1 MEFEFNVNM
10 TCEHCVNAVKEALE
24 NTSKISNINIDLK
37 KKTVKGVA
45 TNNDISVNE
54 IKKIIEDIGFD
65 VT

>member
-10 TCEHCVNAVKEALE
+10 TCEHCVNAVKEALQTID
-24 NTSKISNINIDLK
+24 NISEIEINLE
-37 KKTVKGVA
+37 KKTVKGIVTDKNTSA
-45 TNNDISVNE
+45 DQ